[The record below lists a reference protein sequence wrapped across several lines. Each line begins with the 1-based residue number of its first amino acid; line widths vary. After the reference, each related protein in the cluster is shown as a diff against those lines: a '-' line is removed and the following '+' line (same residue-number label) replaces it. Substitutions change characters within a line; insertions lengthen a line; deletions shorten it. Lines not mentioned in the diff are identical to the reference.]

1 MNRYKTKKTINVL
14 LKTLTLSGL
23 VGSAMIAPNATELF
37 TKLARPITD
46 LDIDDKELKRL
57 LKYMERTKL
66 VELHIRDGDLYASL
80 TKKAQLR
87 LSDVLID
94 EIEIPV
100 QAKWDKK
107 WRIIIYDIPKVKKE
121 NRYQMLEQLHR
132 LNFYRLQDSTWV
144 YPFPCSVE
152 IFEILTRYELANHV
166 TFIVGD
172 IETKD
177 ESKLIKH
184 FQLFKNN

>member
-1 MNRYKTKKTINVL
+1 
-14 LKTLTLSGL
+14 
-23 VGSAMIAPNATELF
+23 MIAPNATELF

-46 LDIDDKELKRL
+46 LDIDEKELKRW
-57 LKYMERTKL
+57 LKYMERTKH
-66 VELHIRDGDLYASL
+66 VELHIRDGHLYATI

-132 LNFYRLQDSTWV
+132 LNFFRLQDST
-144 YPFPCSVE
+144 
-152 IFEILTRYELANHV
+152 
-166 TFIVGD
+166 
-172 IETKD
+172 
-177 ESKLIKH
+177 
-184 FQLFKNN
+184 